1 MQRALHA
8 DNAVPALCAFPHTV
22 IVMSRD
28 IEQGPEGEC
37 AVFSPFP
44 PLFPLRR
51 IEGIAWQGEAAA
63 QPQHDER
70 PEIGVH
76 PVPVGDI

>member
-1 MQRALHA
+1 
-8 DNAVPALCAFPHTV
+8 
-22 IVMSRD
+22 MSVRSSLL
-28 IEQGPEGEC
+28 
-37 AVFSPFP
+37 SPPSFHFEV
-44 PLFPLRR
+44 L
-51 IEGIAWQGEAAA
+51 IEGIAWLGEAAA